1 VVKHTTA
8 TFRQADHHDF
18 LEFPNGQKVLLTDL
32 LAGQEATVLQLP
44 AQPITAVQTKGQKR
58 IRPVRWLE
66 TAVQVAFRCSR
77 YRGCGIS
84 SSDAL
89 TVATKE
95 YVGVEQGTLGY
106 GLRFCRSDRR
116 GGFCTGRIGL
126 RGCPAPRCRPRAD
139 LLMAARSICKVVVIG
154 LPGVHKT
161 DFAGSSN
168 VVIAIE
174 ARAVNK
180 KGPGA

>member
-1 VVKHTTA
+1 VQETVGCAICRARSGAGGGRGAEVV
-8 TFRQADHHDF
+8 
-18 LEFPNGQKVLLTDL
+18 
-32 LAGQEATVLQLP
+32 
-44 AQPITAVQTKGQKR
+44 
-58 IRPVRWLE
+58 
-66 TAVQVAFRCSR
+66 
-77 YRGCGIS
+77 
-84 SSDAL
+84 
-89 TVATKE
+89 
-95 YVGVEQGTLGY
+95 
-106 GLRFCRSDRR
+106 DRR
-116 GGFCTGRIGL
+116 GGYCTGRIGL